1 MVIVLAGVLFLV
13 VRLVVALVEGTQLGD
28 VFFVGV
34 NLFTASL
41 GLVGREVALSSEAL
55 LVDGH
60 LVVGWLVAALLP
72 CVLFAVVALDRP
84 VAERIFIA
92 SIPLGGILAEGAATF
107 SDDVRLS

>member
-41 GLVGREVALSSEAL
+41 AVALFSEAL
-55 LVDGH
+55 LVDGR
-60 LVVGWLVAALLP
+60 LVVGLLVAALLP
-72 CVLFAVVALDRP
+72 CMLFAVVALDRP

-92 SIPLGGILAEGAATF
+92 SIPLGGILAEGAVTF
-107 SDDVRLS
+107 SDDRRLS